1 MPILLIQSTTLLNNI
16 SVYYKPKGYSDS
28 RFLGNIALT
37 FQWRCHTVP
46 VEYRF
51 KVVMLGD
58 GAVGKTAL
66 TTRFTQEFFDADY
79 KRTIGSDFAIKKLE
93 IPEIDA
99 NVTLQVW
106 DLAGQ
111 PRFEVVRQGFY
122 RGARGGLL
130 VYDVTRRRTFLN
142 IQNWKDEAFKNLTRE
157 IPLVVVANKVDLE
170 DSRIVSTEEGKA
182 WAEKYGHLYV
192 ESSALTGENVE
203 ESYVTLCKTM
213 INESKT
219 RV

>member
-1 MPILLIQSTTLLNNI
+1 MSAE
-16 SVYYKPKGYSDS
+16 
-28 RFLGNIALT
+28 F
-37 FQWRCHTVP
+37 
-46 VEYRF
+46 RF

-66 TTRFTQEFFDADY
+66 TTRFTQGRFEADY

-93 IPEIDA
+93 FDDLDA
-99 NVTLQVW
+99 NVTIQVW

-130 VYDVTRRRTFLN
+130 VFDVTRRRTFLN
-142 IQNWKDEAFKNLTRE
+142 IDNWKGECFKNLGYE
-157 IPLVVVANKVDLE
+157 IPLVVVANKVDLA
-170 DSRIVSTEEGKA
+170 DSRVVPTSDGREYAK
-182 WAEKYGHLYV
+182 KYKSLYV

-203 ESYVTLCKTM
+203 DAYASLCRTM
-213 INESKT
+213 IERAMERIRAGNH
-219 RV
+219 

>member
-1 MPILLIQSTTLLNNI
+1 MP
-16 SVYYKPKGYSDS
+16 G
-28 RFLGNIALT
+28 
-37 FQWRCHTVP
+37 
-46 VEYRF
+46 EYRF

-93 IPEIDA
+93 IPELDS

-142 IQNWKDEAFKNLTRE
+142 IQNWKDECYKNLDRE
-157 IPLVVVANKVDLE
+157 VPLVVVANKVDLE
-170 DSRIVSTEEGKA
+170 DSRVVSREEGEA
-182 WAEKYGHLYV
+182 WAKKSKHIYV
-192 ESSALTGENVE
+192 ESSALTGVNVE
-203 ESYVTLCKTM
+203 EAYLTLCKTM
-213 INESKT
+213 IEESKARRET
-219 RV
+219 K